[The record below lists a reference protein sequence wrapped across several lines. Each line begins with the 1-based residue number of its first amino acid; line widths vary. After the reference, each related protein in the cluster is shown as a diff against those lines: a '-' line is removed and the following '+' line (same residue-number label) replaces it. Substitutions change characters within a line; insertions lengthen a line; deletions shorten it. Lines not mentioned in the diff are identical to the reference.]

1 LTTKTNPKDIGT
13 NFEREIAK
21 EISLWLT
28 NNQDNKIVWRTVT
41 SGGWYTTENNKSNNL
56 SIPTQ
61 AGDLTVINPTYSIFS
76 DNLYIELKKRKNVSF
91 WCIFNNEYSK
101 DSLLGIWEDTV
112 DKSKKLEKFP
122 VLIIRQTYN
131 KHILFVTNDELKD
144 KIDVCNI
151 EPRMYFKTISGNTGY
166 VYNLRED
173 IFKIEPGT
181 FLECIDAVSYE
192 PEQ

>member
-1 LTTKTNPKDIGT
+1 LTTKINPKDIGT

-61 AGDLTVINPTYSIFS
+61 AGDLTVIDPTFSIFS
-76 DNLYIELKKRKNVSF
+76 DNLYIELKKRKSVSF
-91 WCIFNNEYSK
+91 WCIFNNEYGK

-122 VLIIRQTYN
+122 VLIIRQTHS
-131 KHILFVTNDELKD
+131 KHILFITNEELKD
-144 KIDVCNI
+144 KIDICNI
-151 EPRMYFKTISGNTGY
+151 DYRMSFKTISGNSGY

-181 FLECIDAVSYE
+181 FLECIDSVSYG
-192 PEQ
+192 PE